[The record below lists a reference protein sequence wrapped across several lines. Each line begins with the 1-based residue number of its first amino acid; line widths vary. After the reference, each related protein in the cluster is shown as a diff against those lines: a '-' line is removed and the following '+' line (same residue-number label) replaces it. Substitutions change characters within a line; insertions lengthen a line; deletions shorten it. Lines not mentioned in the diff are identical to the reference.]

1 MTSSTRRLGGQP
13 AGRVRLPPPARA
25 LLAARHAPPPP
36 RQPRGRRGQATL
48 SILIVGLLAVGALG
62 SAVSLV
68 AAGVVNSL
76 AADLPDPS
84 NLAGLTFDQ
93 PTVIYDR
100 TGKVQLARF
109 EL

>member
-13 AGRVRLPPPARA
+13 AGGVRLSPRARA
-25 LLAARHAPPPP
+25 ILAARHAGAPA
-36 RQPRGRRGQATL
+36 RQPRGRAGQAIVT
-48 SILIVGLLAVGALG
+48 ILLVGLLVVGALG

-76 AADLPDPS
+76 AANLPDPS

-93 PTVIYDR
+93 PTVIYD
-100 TGKVQLARF
+100 
-109 EL
+109 